1 MRLEVDE
8 WRNFKSLKLFLFS
21 LYLFFFFWGGGGVRK
36 KIGELTLFPAFFCL
50 GVFLFCHH
58 IIKEVSD

>member
-1 MRLEVDE
+1 MSGETL
-8 WRNFKSLKLFLFS
+8 SLSTLPFFS
-21 LYLFFFFWGGGGVRK
+21 LSFFFFGGGGGKGVRK

-58 IIKEVSD
+58 IIKEMSD

>member
-1 MRLEVDE
+1 MSGETL
-8 WRNFKSLKLFLFS
+8 SLSNSSFFLFII
-21 LYLFFFFWGGGGVRK
+21 FFLGGGEGIRK

>member
-1 MRLEVDE
+1 MSGETL
-8 WRNFKSLKLFLFS
+8 SLSNSSFFLFI
-21 LYLFFFFWGGGGVRK
+21 YFFFGGGEGVRK

>member
-1 MRLEVDE
+1 MSGETL
-8 WRNFKSLKLFLFS
+8 SLSNSSFFLFI
-21 LYLFFFFWGGGGVRK
+21 FFFFGGGERVRK
-36 KIGELTLFPAFFCL
+36 KIEELTLFPAFFCL

>member
-1 MRLEVDE
+1 MSGETL
-8 WRNFKSLKLFLFS
+8 SLSNSSFFLFI
-21 LYLFFFFWGGGGVRK
+21 FFFLGGGRVRK

-50 GVFLFCHH
+50 RVFLLCHH

>member
-1 MRLEVDE
+1 MSGETL
-8 WRNFKSLKLFLFS
+8 SLSNSSFFLFII
-21 LYLFFFFWGGGGVRK
+21 FFFWGEGVRK

>member
-1 MRLEVDE
+1 MSGETL
-8 WRNFKSLKLFLFS
+8 SLSNSSFFRFIIFFL
-21 LYLFFFFWGGGGVRK
+21 GGGGEGVRK

>member
-1 MRLEVDE
+1 MSGETL
-8 WRNFKSLKLFLFS
+8 SLSNSSFFLFII
-21 LYLFFFFWGGGGVRK
+21 FFFLGGGEGARK

>member
-1 MRLEVDE
+1 MSGETL
-8 WRNFKSLKLFLFS
+8 SLSTLPFFSFFL
-21 LYLFFFFWGGGGVRK
+21 GGGGGKGVRK

>member
-1 MRLEVDE
+1 MSGETL
-8 WRNFKSLKLFLFS
+8 SLSTLPFFS
-21 LYLFFFFWGGGGVRK
+21 FFFWGGGGEGVRK

>member
-1 MRLEVDE
+1 MSGETL
-8 WRNFKSLKLFLFS
+8 SLSTLPFFS
-21 LYLFFFFWGGGGVRK
+21 LSFFFGGGGEGVRK

-58 IIKEVSD
+58 IIKEMSD

>member
-1 MRLEVDE
+1 MSGETL
-8 WRNFKSLKLFLFS
+8 SLSNSSFFLFI
-21 LYLFFFFWGGGGVRK
+21 YLFIFFWGGGGVRK
-36 KIGELTLFPAFFCL
+36 KIGEPTLFPAFFCL

>member
-1 MRLEVDE
+1 MSGETL
-8 WRNFKSLKLFLFS
+8 SLSNSSFFL
-21 LYLFFFFWGGGGVRK
+21 LIFFFFGGGGRVRK

-58 IIKEVSD
+58 II

>member
-1 MRLEVDE
+1 MSGETL
-8 WRNFKSLKLFLFS
+8 SLSNSSFFLFI
-21 LYLFFFFWGGGGVRK
+21 FFFLGGGGERVRK

>member
-21 LYLFFFFWGGGGVRK
+21 LYFFFFGGGGGVRK
-36 KIGELTLFPAFFCL
+36 KKGELTLFPAFFCL
-50 GVFLFCHH
+50 RVFLFCHH

>member
-1 MRLEVDE
+1 MSGETL
-8 WRNFKSLKLFLFS
+8 SLSNSSFFLFI
-21 LYLFFFFWGGGGVRK
+21 YLFFFWGGGEGVRK
-36 KIGELTLFPAFFCL
+36 KIRELTLFPAFFCL

>member
-1 MRLEVDE
+1 MSGETL
-8 WRNFKSLKLFLFS
+8 SLSNSSFFLCI
-21 LYLFFFFWGGGGVRK
+21 YLFFLGGGEGVRK

>member
-1 MRLEVDE
+1 MSGETL
-8 WRNFKSLKLFLFS
+8 SLSNSSFFLFI
-21 LYLFFFFWGGGGVRK
+21 YLFFFWGGGGGVRK

-50 GVFLFCHH
+50 RVFLFCHH

>member
-1 MRLEVDE
+1 MSGETL
-8 WRNFKSLKLFLFS
+8 SLSNSSFFLFII
-21 LYLFFFFWGGGGVRK
+21 FFFGGEGVRK

>member
-1 MRLEVDE
+1 MSGETL
-8 WRNFKSLKLFLFS
+8 SLSTLPFFS
-21 LYLFFFFWGGGGVRK
+21 FFFGGGGEGVRK

>member
-1 MRLEVDE
+1 MSGETL
-8 WRNFKSLKLFLFS
+8 SLSNSSFFLFI
-21 LYLFFFFWGGGGVRK
+21 YFFFGGGGEGVRK

>member
-1 MRLEVDE
+1 MSGETL
-8 WRNFKSLKLFLFS
+8 SLSNSSFFLFIII
-21 LYLFFFFWGGGGVRK
+21 FFFWGGGEGVRK
-36 KIGELTLFPAFFCL
+36 KIGELTLFPAFFCQ